1 MWQSFGGI
9 CVGYRYL
16 LANPAKGTEP
26 RELSEE
32 LSHIYQGPSPG
43 ARSLEG
49 GGACTSLSR
58 IQSRWTNTGNSDETL

>member
-1 MWQSFGGI
+1 M
-9 CVGYRYL
+9 GYRYL

-49 GGACTSLSR
+49 GWCVHVPKQNPISLDKYR
-58 IQSRWTNTGNSDETL
+58 KQR